1 MRKPVI
7 LMICMSFV
15 AASCQKKAEGQTVA
29 IVNGEEIT
37 AAELNAEL
45 GEAAASAANQKDLR
59 NAALQRL
66 IDRKLVVQQAKNED
80 IDKSPEFLNRQR
92 RANDELLVNMLV
104 ARQANAS
111 SLPTALEIQKFQASR
126 PEMFANREIWTLE
139 QLVYTVPKDA
149 GVKAR
154 IAAAKSLDE
163 IAQLLSGSNTQF
175 TRMTKKLDTAIF
187 PHDIYTQ
194 IATVKPGEP
203 FIAPGGDRAVASV
216 ITAREATPTTGDDA
230 RQLAVTG
237 IRKDKVQNLIRD
249 RVKTLRGSAKI
260 EYQPGFQTAAKP

>member
-1 MRKPVI
+1 
-7 LMICMSFV
+7 
-15 AASCQKKAEGQTVA
+15 VA

-104 ARQANAS
+104 SRQANAS
-111 SLPTALEIQKFQASR
+111 NLPSPQEIQKFQASR
-126 PEMFANREIWTLE
+126 PEMFANREVWTLE
-139 QLVYTVPKDA
+139 QLVYNVSKDPA
-149 GVKAR
+149 VQAR
-154 IAAAKSLDE
+154 ITAAKSLQE
-163 IAQLLSGSNTQF
+163 IAQVLSGSGTQF
-175 TRMTKKLDTAIF
+175 TRLTKKLDTAIF
-187 PHDIYTQ
+187 PHDIYAQ
-194 IATVKPGEP
+194 IAKVKPGEP

-216 ITAREATPTTGDDA
+216 IVAREATPTTGDEA
-230 RQLAVTG
+230 RQLAIAG
-237 IRKDKVQNLIRD
+237 IRKERVGNLIRD
-249 RVKTLRGSAKI
+249 RVKSLRGSAKI
-260 EYQPGFQTAAKP
+260 EYQPGFQPAAKS